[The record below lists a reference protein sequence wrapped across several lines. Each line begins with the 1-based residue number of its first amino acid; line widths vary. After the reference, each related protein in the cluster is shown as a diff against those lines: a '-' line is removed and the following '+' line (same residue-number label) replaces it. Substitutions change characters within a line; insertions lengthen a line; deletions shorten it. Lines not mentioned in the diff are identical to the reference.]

1 MDIACT
7 EAKRGEVDLA
17 VGATG
22 GSLRPAANAA
32 PGSTDRR
39 SRDGNGANVP
49 AVSAPHNVA
58 ALAATE
64 AIGRLELLAALSQV
78 LDSARDSYQEL
89 SRRALEVCVPSFAD
103 LCAVELVGPLGKPR
117 TVAYRV
123 SAESGL
129 HAPKRWSPVGVR
141 HASAGPLLLF
151 QDNEADPALAEVRR
165 ALDAESL
172 LVVPIAWRGI
182 TAGCF
187 LGATGPGRRA
197 FRPSALQVAL
207 EIAGRLA
214 TALERA
220 ALHEEAQAA
229 ADEQARAV
237 RRLRR
242 LATAGARLAGAA
254 TSREVLQ
261 VACAEARALQ
271 QAEGAAARWWTADG
285 RVVEAMCGRVDEK
298 LAEIAFEASA
308 GGRVARGR
316 DWTAYP
322 LLPSH
327 PRRRAALVV
336 FRAKPAPRDDELA
349 LSSLASLVPVAF
361 ERAVGTGTALAQEAR
376 VRAVV
381 SSSPVA
387 LVGLGHQDEV
397 VLANPAAQRLFGWQG
412 TARELAL
419 PDALAPTFSQL
430 AAAIEASGRE
440 QSAVVSAPP
449 YELSLSAAP
458 MPAIAGGG
466 DELRVLVAATDLS
479 EVKRAER
486 ALVQAERLQAMAL
499 VAGRVAHDFN
509 NLLTVILGYTDILQ
523 RGPGEEA
530 SRVAAANIAQA
541 AGRAAS
547 LTQQLLG
554 LAGGKRD
561 GLDAADLAAQ
571 LREMV
576 PVLERLAGDV
586 VVSVSAPGGPVPVA
600 MVPSGAEQ
608 VVLNLALNA
617 LQAMG
622 GGGGHLD
629 ICLSLANGADQDDP
643 AGARAA
649 DEQADQTPRW
659 AVLTVTDSGP
669 GMTDEVLARCLEP
682 FFTTKQGPSGTG
694 LGLPSVHGL
703 VSETGGQLA
712 VRSAPGEGTTVEV
725 RLPVVDGVPVQAE
738 ASRAFATPVD
748 EAWPGR
754 AWAEAG
760 HDHLVPADGLVS
772 AMAFKARSGS
782 RHPSRSSTSAA
793 ARGPSRPSAAAASCA
808 R

>member
-1 MDIACT
+1 
-7 EAKRGEVDLA
+7 
-17 VGATG
+17 
-22 GSLRPAANAA
+22 
-32 PGSTDRR
+32 
-39 SRDGNGANVP
+39 
-49 AVSAPHNVA
+49 VA

-64 AIGRLELLAALSQV
+64 AIGRLELLATLSQV
-78 LDSARDSYQEL
+78 LDSAPYRYQQL
-89 SRRALEVCVPSFAD
+89 ARRALEVCVPSFAD
-103 LCAVELVGPLGKPR
+103 LGAVELVGPLGKPR
-117 TVAYRV
+117 TVAYKV
-123 SAESGL
+123 NAESGL
-129 HAPKRWSPVGVR
+129 HPPRRWGPVGVR
-141 HASAGPLLLF
+141 HTSGGPLLIF
-151 QDNEADPALAEVRR
+151 PGNEADPALAEARR
-165 ALDAESL
+165 ALGAESL
-172 LVVPIAWRGI
+172 LVVPITWRGI

-187 LGATGPGRRA
+187 LAATGPGRRA
-197 FRPSALQVAL
+197 FRPSALQIAQ

-254 TSREVLQ
+254 TSREVLE

-285 RVVEAMCGRVDEK
+285 RVVEAMSGRVDEK
-298 LAEIAFEASA
+298 LAETAFEASA

-336 FRAKPAPRDDELA
+336 FRAQPAPRDDELA

-361 ERAVGTGTALAQEAR
+361 ERAVGTGAALAQEAR

-387 LVGLGHQDEV
+387 LVGLGRQDEV
-397 VLANPAAQRLFGWQG
+397 VLANPAAQRLFGWAG
-412 TARELAL
+412 TAPELGL
-419 PDALAPTFSQL
+419 PDALAPTFVQL
-430 AAAIEASGRE
+430 AAAVEASGHE
-440 QSAVVSAPP
+440 QTAVVSAPP

-486 ALVQAERLQAMAL
+486 SLVQAERLQAMAL

-509 NLLTVILGYTDILQ
+509 NLLTVILGYTDLLQ
-523 RGPGEEA
+523 RSAGDEA
-530 SRVAAANIAQA
+530 SRAAAANIARA

-554 LAGGKRD
+554 MAGGKRD
-561 GLDAADLAAQ
+561 GANAGDLAAQ

-576 PVLERLAGDV
+576 PALERLAGDV
-586 VVSVSAPGGPVPVA
+586 VVSVSVPPGPVPVA

-617 LQAMG
+617 LQALG
-622 GGGGHLD
+622 GHGHLD
-629 ICLSLANGADQDDP
+629 IHLSLASGADQDDP
-643 AGARAA
+643 PAARAA
-649 DEQADQTPRW
+649 ADEAGEKAGPRPPW
-659 AVLTVTDSGP
+659 AVLTVTDTGP
-669 GMTDEVLARCLEP
+669 GMTEEVLARCQEP

-703 VSETGGQLA
+703 VSEAGGQLA
-712 VRSAPGEGTTVEV
+712 IRSAPGEGTTVEV
-725 RLPVVDGVPVQAE
+725 RLPVVDGVPVQTEVPPAL
-738 ASRAFATPVD
+738 ARPADQVS
-748 EAWPGR
+748 PGR

-760 HDHLVPADGLVS
+760 RDHLVPADGLAS
-772 AMAFKARSGS
+772 TMAFKARSGS
-782 RHPSRSSTSAA
+782 RRPSRSSTTAA
-793 ARGPSRPSAAAASCA
+793 ARGPFRPSAAAASCA

>member
-7 EAKRGEVDLA
+7 EAKRGDVDHLT
-17 VGATG
+17 VGATK
-22 GSLRPAANAA
+22 GSLRPTAAAA
-32 PGSTDRR
+32 AGSTHGR
-39 SRDGNGANVP
+39 SRSRKGAKVP
-49 AVSAPHNVA
+49 GATTPRNVA

-78 LDSARDSYQEL
+78 LDSAPDSYQGL
-89 SRRALEVCVPSFAD
+89 SRRALEVCVPIFAD

-129 HAPKRWSPVGVR
+129 HAPKPWGAVGVP
-141 HASAGPLLLF
+141 HTSAGPLLLF
-151 QDNEADPALAEVRR
+151 QGNEADPGLAEVRR
-165 ALDAESL
+165 ALGAESL

-187 LGATGPGRRA
+187 LAATGPGRRA

-229 ADEQARAV
+229 SDEQARAV

-271 QAEGAAARWWTADG
+271 RAEGAAARWWTADG
-285 RVVEAMCGRVDEK
+285 QVVEAMNGRVDER

-316 DWTAYP
+316 DWAAYP

-397 VLANPAAQRLFGWQG
+397 VLANPAAQGLFGWQG
-412 TARELAL
+412 TSPELAL
-419 PDALAPTFSQL
+419 PGALAPTFSEL
-430 AAAIEASGRE
+430 AAAVEASGRE
-440 QSAVVSAPP
+440 QTAVVSAPP

-509 NLLTVILGYTDILQ
+509 NLLTVILGYTDLLQ
-523 RGPGEEA
+523 RGAGEEA
-530 SRVAAANIAQA
+530 SRVAAANIARA

-547 LTQQLLG
+547 LTEQLLG
-554 LAGGKRD
+554 MAGGKRD
-561 GLDAADLAAQ
+561 GANAADLAAQ

-586 VVSVSAPGGPVPVA
+586 LVSVSASPGPVPVA

-622 GGGGHLD
+622 CSGHLD
-629 ICLSLANGADQDDP
+629 IDLSLASGAGQEGPPD
-643 AGARAA
+643 ARAA
-649 DEQADQTPRW
+649 DQQAAETPRW
-659 AVLTVTDSGP
+659 AVLTVSDSGP

-682 FFTTKQGPSGTG
+682 FFTTKKGPSGTG

-703 VSETGGQLA
+703 VTEAGGQL
-712 VRSAPGEGTTVEV
+712 VIRSAPGEGTTVEV
-725 RLPVVDGVPVQAE
+725 RLPVVDEVPVQAE
-738 ASRAFATPVD
+738 ASPGCAWPVD
-748 EAWPGR
+748 EASPGR

-760 HDHLVPADGLVS
+760 HDYLVPAGGLLD
-772 AMAFKARSGS
+772 AMGFRARSGS
-782 RHPSRSSTSAA
+782 RRPSRSSTSVA
-793 ARGPSRPSAAAASCA
+793 ARSPSRPSGAAASCA

>member
-1 MDIACT
+1 MNSACS
-7 EAKRGEVDLA
+7 EAGPREAGPREAGPRDVDLA
-17 VGATG
+17 LGSPTG
-22 GSLRPAANAA
+22 RLRPAATGAA
-32 PGSTDRR
+32 RSADRR
-39 SRDGNGANVP
+39 SRDGSGAP
-49 AVSAPHNVA
+49 GAGGGTPRNVA

-64 AIGRLELLAALSQV
+64 AIGRLELLATLSQV
-78 LDSARDSYQEL
+78 LDSAPYRYQQL
-89 SRRALEVCVPSFAD
+89 ARRALEVCVPSFAD
-103 LCAVELVGPLGKPR
+103 LGAVELVGPLGKPR
-117 TVAYRV
+117 TVAYKV
-123 SAESGL
+123 NAESGL
-129 HAPKRWSPVGVR
+129 HPPRRWGPVGVR
-141 HASAGPLLLF
+141 HTSGGPLLLF
-151 QDNEADPALAEVRR
+151 PGNEADPALAEARR
-165 ALDAESL
+165 ALGAESL
-172 LVVPIAWRGI
+172 LLVPITWRGI

-187 LGATGPGRRA
+187 LAATGPGRRA
-197 FRPSALQVAL
+197 FRPSALQIAQ

-254 TSREVLQ
+254 TSREVLE

-285 RVVEAMCGRVDEK
+285 RVVEAMSGRVDEK
-298 LAEIAFEASA
+298 LAETAFEASA

-336 FRAKPAPRDDELA
+336 FRAQPAPRDDELA

-361 ERAVGTGTALAQEAR
+361 ERAVGTGAALAQEAR

-387 LVGLGHQDEV
+387 LVGLGRQDEV
-397 VLANPAAQRLFGWQG
+397 VLANPAAQRLFGWPG
-412 TARELAL
+412 SAPELGL
-419 PDALAPTFSQL
+419 PDALAPTFVQL
-430 AAAIEASGRE
+430 AAAVEASGHE
-440 QSAVVSAPP
+440 QTAVVSAPP

-458 MPAIAGGG
+458 MPAIAGAG

-509 NLLTVILGYTDILQ
+509 NLLTVILGYTDLLQ
-523 RGPGEEA
+523 RSAGDEA
-530 SRVAAANIAQA
+530 SRAAAANIARA

-554 LAGGKRD
+554 MAGGKRD
-561 GLDAADLAAQ
+561 GANAGDLAAQ

-576 PVLERLAGDV
+576 PALERLAGDV
-586 VVSVSAPGGPVPVA
+586 VVSVSVPPGPVPVA

-617 LQAMG
+617 LQALG
-622 GGGGHLD
+622 GHGHLD
-629 ICLSLANGADQDDP
+629 IGLSLASAADLP
-643 AGARAA
+643 GLSEARAA
-649 DEQADQTPRW
+649 GQQAAPSPPW
-659 AVLTVTDSGP
+659 AVLTVTDTGP
-669 GMTDEVLARCLEP
+669 GMTEEVLARCQEP

-703 VSETGGQLA
+703 VSEAGGQLA
-712 VRSAPGEGTTVEV
+712 IRSAPGEGTTVEV
-725 RLPVVDGVPVQAE
+725 RLPVV
-738 ASRAFATPVD
+738 
-748 EAWPGR
+748 
-754 AWAEAG
+754 
-760 HDHLVPADGLVS
+760 

-782 RHPSRSSTSAA
+782 RRPSRSSTTAA
-793 ARGPSRPSAAAASCA
+793 ARGPFRPSAAAASCA